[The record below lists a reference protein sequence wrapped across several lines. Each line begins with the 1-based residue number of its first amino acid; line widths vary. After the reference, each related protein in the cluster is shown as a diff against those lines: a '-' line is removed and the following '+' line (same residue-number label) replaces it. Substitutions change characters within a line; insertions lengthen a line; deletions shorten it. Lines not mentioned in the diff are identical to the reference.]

1 MVERIYE
8 RLLKERLTMDS
19 AVGNFITPLQYNMMI
34 QSASIFKR
42 HRLLSQLILETT
54 VLGVPLDTQSYI
66 KTIIATH
73 HDKKGVV

>member
-1 MVERIYE
+1 MYDKDGRMVERIYE

-19 AVGNFITPLQYNMMI
+19 AVGNFMSPLQYNMMI

-54 VLGVPLDTQSYI
+54 VLGVPLDT
-66 KTIIATH
+66 
-73 HDKKGVV
+73 